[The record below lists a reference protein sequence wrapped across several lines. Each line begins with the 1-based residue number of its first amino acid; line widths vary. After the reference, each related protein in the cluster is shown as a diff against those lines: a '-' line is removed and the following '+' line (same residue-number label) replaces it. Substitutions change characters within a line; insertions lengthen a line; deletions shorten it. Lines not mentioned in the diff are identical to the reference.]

1 MFQNLRMKTPNQIIL
16 VIIFFFLF
24 KVAIS
29 QENCKVL
36 KPELAGVY
44 KGNCKQGLA
53 NGMGSATGTDSYT
66 GQFVKGLPDG
76 KGTYIWATGESYTG
90 YWKKGKRH
98 GSGDFKFSFQGKD
111 SIISGNW
118 ENDRYIV
125 KEPEKYKIIYKSS
138 VERYKFIK
146 NGDIRKRVLINIYQN
161 GVRNFGISNFL
172 ISSSSGYDT
181 SVGNS
186 IGYDEI
192 VFPVRIRITYTTFNK
207 LRTATYEVE
216 FEFEISEPG
225 NWSVDL
231 HN

>member
-1 MFQNLRMKTPNQIIL
+1 MFQNLRVKSADQVILFIIL
-16 VIIFFFLF
+16 FFLF
-24 KVAIS
+24 RVAMS
-29 QENCKVL
+29 QGNCKVL

-44 KGNCKQGLA
+44 EGNCRQGLA
-53 NGMGSATGTDSYT
+53 NGMGSAIGTDSYM

-90 YWKKGKRH
+90 YWKKGQRH
-98 GSGDFKFSFQGKD
+98 GHGDYKFSFQGND
-111 SIISGNW
+111 SIVSGTW
-118 ENDRYIV
+118 ENDRYIG
-125 KEPEKYKIIYKSS
+125 KTKEKYKIIYKSS
-138 VERYKFIK
+138 VERYKFQK
-146 NGDIRKRVLINIYQN
+146 NGDIRNRVLINIYQN

-172 ISSSSGYDT
+172 ISSSSGHDT

-192 VFPVRIRITYTTFNK
+192 VFPVRIRITYTTLSK